1 MTDTTDHS
9 DAPRATITSGPIS
22 GTTDD
27 GIAVFKGIPYA
38 TAKRFEA
45 PMPPDPWTVERPC
58 IAFGPRSP
66 QLEALSA
73 GMAEGGDTSPMSDDC
88 QVLNVW
94 TPALDDGR
102 RPVMVW
108 FHGGGFS
115 SLSGSSPMYDGVS
128 LCQRGDVVV
137 VTVNHRLNLFGFANL
152 AELGGERYADSGIAG
167 MLDLVRALEWVRDDI
182 AAFGGDPGNVTVFGE
197 SGGGAKVSVLMGMP
211 AARGLFHRA
220 IVQSGVH
227 LHAQDPADATA
238 NAAALL
244 EAAGLERN
252 QVDELARMPAEEVL
266 AAFTSIATRGVG
278 GAGVAFSPV
287 VHGTHLPRA
296 PWKPSAPESSAEVPL
311 LLLSTRTETTLLAG
325 GRDPSLFELDEERLP
340 RKLRGWLD
348 GADPEPVVAA
358 FEEMYPDASASEI
371 FWLITSDMYSRL
383 PGWVMADL
391 KSDQGG
397 AAVWMCEVHHDSP
410 VQGGRWGAPHTMDI
424 PLVFDNVAKVKS
436 YAKDTPEMRQVA
448 AQMSEAWIAFARTG
462 DPNHLGIPEWP
473 AYRTDA
479 PVTMLFEP
487 TSRVEVAWRS
497 GERAALAHVPLRDTN
512 R

>member
-1 MTDTTDHS
+1 MTDTS
-9 DAPRATITSGPIS
+9 APTATTTSGPVR
-22 GTTDD
+22 GATDD
-27 GIAVFKGIPYA
+27 TIAVFKGIPYA
-38 TAKRFEA
+38 RAERFMA
-45 PMPPDPWTVERPC
+45 PQPPETWTEVRDC
-58 IAFGPRSP
+58 LDHGPRSP
-66 QLEALSA
+66 QLEALGAGLGEAGDSA
-73 GMAEGGDTSPMSDDC
+73 PMSDDC

-94 TPALDDGR
+94 TPALDQGA

-128 LCQRGDVVV
+128 LCRRGDVVV
-137 VTVNHRLNLFGFANL
+137 VTLNHRLNVFGFCHL
-152 AELGGERYADSGIAG
+152 AELGGDRYADSGVAG
-167 MLDLVRALEWVRDDI
+167 MLDLVRALEWVRDNI

-211 AARGLFHRA
+211 GARGLFHRA

-238 NAAALL
+238 NATRLMQ
-244 EAAGLERN
+244 AAGLEPH
-252 QVDELARMPAEEVL
+252 QVDDLARMPLDELL
-266 AAFTSIATRGVG
+266 AAFATIATQGVG
-278 GAGVAFSPV
+278 GAGIAFSPV
-287 VHGTHLPRA
+287 VHDTHLPRA
-296 PWKPSAPESSAEVPL
+296 PWKPSAPEASVDVPL

-325 GRDPSLFELDEERLP
+325 GRDPSLFDLDDERLV

-348 GADPEPVVAA
+348 GADPAPVVAA
-358 FEEMYPDASASEI
+358 FRELHPEADDSEI
-371 FWLITSDMYSRL
+371 FFLVTSDMYSRL

-397 AAVWMCEVHHDSP
+397 APVWMCEVHHDSP
-410 VQGGRWGAPHTMDI
+410 VQGGKWGAPHTMDI
-424 PLVFDNVAKVKS
+424 PLVFDNVAKVPS
-436 YAKDTPEMRQVA
+436 FAKDTPEMREVA

-462 DPNHLGIPEWP
+462 DPNHAGVPEWP
-473 AYRTDA
+473 PYRTDA

-487 TSRVEVAWRS
+487 VSRVEAGWRL
-497 GERAALAHVPLRDTN
+497 GEREALAHVPLRDTN